1 MILGN
6 VLFNTRLTGAIS
18 IARPFSSTA
27 VLLLFAGGGPRHA
40 ASSRLALNEN
50 GRTLNTVF
58 PSIMGIVA
66 VASLFH
72 LL

>member
-27 VLLLFAGGGPRHA
+27 VLLLFAGGGAAMRH
-40 ASSRLALNEN
+40 RRAL
-50 GRTLNTVF
+50 
-58 PSIMGIVA
+58 P
-66 VASLFH
+66 
-72 LL
+72 